1 MDDGPHVLSEVERSR
16 SMALTA
22 SHAAEHNRYEV
33 HELLGGEPALDL
45 GRRFETSD
53 FGAAVDFAFDY
64 LERRD
69 PRREG
74 IVGALEIVRVAGSA
88 RETVWS
94 YVHAPT
100 PIRPGDMTRV
110 WGYDVTRSWSSPYR
124 TPARPTPARNY

>member
-1 MDDGPHVLSEVERSR
+1 
-16 SMALTA
+16 MALTA

-94 YVHAPT
+94 YVHAPV

>member
-1 MDDGPHVLSEVERSR
+1 
-16 SMALTA
+16 MALTA

-33 HELLGGEPALDL
+33 HELLGGEPALDI

-53 FGAAVDFAFDY
+53 FGAAVDYAFDY

-94 YVHAPT
+94 YVHAPA
-100 PIRPGDMTRV
+100 PARPGDMTRV
-110 WGYDVTRSWSSPYR
+110 WGYDVTRSWLCRVGRVVFRKPTR
-124 TPARPTPARNY
+124 PARGYEFKPYVPW

>member
-1 MDDGPHVLSEVERSR
+1 
-16 SMALTA
+16 MAETA
-22 SHAAEHNRYEV
+22 RHAAEHNRYEV

-100 PIRPGDMTRV
+100 PLRPGDMTRV

>member
-1 MDDGPHVLSEVERSR
+1 MRQS
-16 SMALTA
+16 
-22 SHAAEHNRYEV
+22 NRYEV

-94 YVHAPT
+94 YVHAPA
-100 PIRPGDMTRV
+100 PVRPRDMTRV
-110 WGYDVTRSWSSPYR
+110 WGYGVTRSWSSPWTPRSADAR
-124 TPARPTPARNY
+124 TQLLKKPRGFLA